1 MSYHYTIIDLAP
13 IVLGAVQICN
23 KDSQAKELTIK
34 LQNRKKKKRW
44 IQTNSRVQ
52 GKKKKNN
59 ISEGRRFS
67 TTASLAI
74 VIFLAAKE
82 SLKVSREE

>member
-1 MSYHYTIIDLAP
+1 MPCKYVTKTPRPRS
-13 IVLGAVQICN
+13 
-23 KDSQAKELTIK
+23 
-34 LQNRKKKKRW
+34 LQSNYKTEKKKKDGYKR
-44 IQTNSRVQ
+44 TVESKE
-52 GKKKKNN
+52 KKNKKNN